1 MNLGPTTSLLLAPVH
16 VPPEAANRP
25 KRLSLHRSSEFRDFS
40 RNSGLCFVEYM
51 VPLPKVYLNLHSYIY
66 IYISCYVIT
75 IFYNK
80 ISYIILCFMF
90 FIFFFSTKRT
100 CRVTVAHPLDLGKL
114 GGPVGRAG
122 AFEHE
127 ERPGIRRGLP
137 RKPMGFEALRCR

>member
-1 MNLGPTTSLLLAPVH
+1 MF
-16 VPPEAANRP
+16 RP
-25 KRLSLHRSSEFRDFS
+25 KRQTARSGCHFTGRPSFGTFRATPVFAS
-40 RNSGLCFVEYM
+40 WSIWSPSQKSTSTCI
-51 VPLPKVYLNLHSYIY
+51 HIY